1 MIALNMAS
9 EPRELFLRM
18 SIFSLTLCLCN
29 PNCFLSVLATPCPG
43 PYSRWSRAL
52 GFGAGLSYTRLTVG
66 SLSAQKYT
74 AESSSCEAEMTSV
87 IDFLAFW
94 KFNE

>member
-1 MIALNMAS
+1 MNL
-9 EPRELFLRM
+9 ERYFLRV
-18 SIFSLTLCLCN
+18 SVSHPTLHLYCR
-29 PNCFLSVLATPCPG
+29 PSYFLSVLPIPCPG
-43 PYSRWSRAL
+43 PYSRWTGAL
-52 GFGAGLSYTRLTVG
+52 GFGTSPSYVSLTVG

-87 IDFLAFW
+87 IDLLAFW